1 MRDWG
6 IWRAPGTCHCGRP
19 FSGVE
24 MCSISRIDD
33 MKKVKGVNIFP
44 QAVDDLMF
52 SFTEVDEYQ
61 VVLSS
66 DNAQADVAEVRVMT
80 DVPRTGKISTQLKE
94 KCAAALRRQ
103 IGISFSVELVERGTI
118 KRSEYKARRWIDN
131 RDR

>member
-1 MRDWG
+1 
-6 IWRAPGTCHCGRP
+6 
-19 FSGVE
+19 
-24 MCSISRIDD
+24 
-33 MKKVKGVNIFP
+33 
-44 QAVDDLMF
+44 MF

-80 DVPRTGKISTQLKE
+80 NVPSTDKTSTQLKE
-94 KCAAALRRQ
+94 KCAVALRRQ

-131 RDR
+131 RNR